1 MSTKLKI
8 KIGDTWHNV
17 EVVDLDSDPIEV
29 IVDGDPVQVKFPS
42 TGQAVTESKQTVALT
57 VPDPQLDK
65 GESPDATVPQASE
78 KSVVGPVK
86 VFTSPMP
93 GIIISVSVKPGD
105 KVVPGDEI
113 CVLEA
118 MKMQQTLRAEWTG
131 IVDEIH
137 VETGQQIQGGDKIL
151 GLA

>member
-1 MSTKLKI
+1 MTRKI
-8 KIGDTWHNV
+8 KITIDGTAYLV
-17 EVVDLDSDPIEV
+17 EVKDINADPIEMT
-29 IVDGDPVQVKFPS
+29 VDGEKVS
-42 TGQAVTESKQTVALT
+42 VTFGAEDTATPIQRIETKDVEVDEVSKDDLKVPETPKTVSA
-57 VPDPQLDK
+57 
-65 GESPDATVPQASE
+65 
-78 KSVVGPVK
+78 VGPIK
-86 VFTSPMP
+86 DFTAPMP
-93 GIIISVSVKPGD
+93 GMIISIAVKVGD
-105 KVVPGDEI
+105 QVVPGDEI